1 MTGRPLRLFVAVYP
15 PEESRRAMVEELKS
29 ISPPPDA
36 NHRLTPLNQ
45 VHMTVQF
52 IGDTSERALDE
63 VIESVQ
69 RSAAGVGAFSLTPQ
83 RLITLPNRGPVR
95 LVAMETDASPRLLE
109 VHRRLAMRLAKSVR
123 AKAGDR
129 FLPHLT
135 LCRFSGGAT
144 AARVDQ
150 TVSIPPFE
158 IRSLVLV
165 RSVLKPQGA
174 DHVSVIDVPL

>member
-1 MTGRPLRLFVAVYP
+1 MTGRPLRLFVGVYP
-15 PEESRRAMVEELKS
+15 PEESRRALLDS
-29 ISPPPDA
+29 LASLSPSPDPK
-36 NHRLTPLNQ
+36 HRVTPLNQ

-95 LVAMETDASPRLLE
+95 LIAMETDAPPRLLE

-135 LCRFSGGAT
+135 LCRFSGEAT
-144 AARVDQ
+144 ATRVDQ
-150 TVSIPPFE
+150 PMAIPPFE
-158 IRSLVLV
+158 IRSVVLV

-174 DHVSVIDVPL
+174 DHVGVIEVPL